1 MKVIKPRKPVEG
13 ENQVHTTQ
21 QRRLGRSIISIVLLG
36 WVTAAAAHEQHGGY
50 SAGEPGNP
58 GKPAREIVVLLNE
71 MDYSPA
77 VIEVKR
83 GEQIHFV
90 LRNVGTEAHEFLL
103 ATTAE
108 NLKHAEAMKKSPN
121 MEHDE
126 PNGLRL
132 DAKKSGEIL
141 WKFSKAGTFEY
152 SCLIP
157 THREFGMIGKV
168 IVK

>member
-1 MKVIKPRKPVEG
+1 MKAIKPRKPVEE
-13 ENQVHTTQ
+13 ENKVHTTQ

-36 WVTAAAAHEQHGGY
+36 WVTTAAAHEQHGGY

-58 GKPAREIVVLLNE
+58 RKPAREIVVLLNE

-108 NLKHAEAMKKSPN
+108 NLKHGEAMKKNPD
-121 MEHDE
+121 MEHDD
-126 PNGLRL
+126 PNGKRL
-132 DAKKSGEIL
+132 APKKTDEIV
-141 WKFSKAGTFEY
+141 WKFTKAGEFEY

-157 THREFGMIGKV
+157 GHREAGMIGT
-168 IVK
+168 IVVR